1 MTTSFRIDSLS
12 IDTIAG
18 RVPYTFPVSLTV
30 MAGSVGVGKSTLFE
44 LIKHTLGCDA
54 LLAGVVR
61 SGVVS
66 ATVDLTLGESR
77 YRLTRTV
84 DPQTS
89 GRVRVHDLV
98 DQRDLP
104 DHFTDKNEPSLN
116 SLLLTALGIP
126 DDMRAASKA
135 STSTKQGAR
144 ITFADVFKYMYV
156 PQADINKEIAGS
168 EDTWYVPKRK
178 AVFELLFALTS
189 PDILEIQSNLA
200 AARGA
205 HEAADEEY
213 RVVAQFLSDSKTP
226 SRIEMEIGL
235 ENARLQQLSAE
246 RDLEDLRNA
255 LRPAI
260 DRETQTLRDLL
271 NQAER
276 SLGEAQNFL
285 AVLDQQRTDFD
296 TERSHVRQD
305 IARLERMMSA
315 GERIAEIEFAIC
327 PRCMQRVTDRTI
339 PDGACR
345 LCLLPE
351 PQLTMPS
358 DSGRATYELTHLRE
372 QEQELAD
379 QVAALSAER
388 DLVSESVKE
397 RVRLIDNL
405 SRSIA
410 ERTQDRITPQL
421 QAYTDAAAR
430 VADAQAKR
438 TELEQNMRL
447 WDRADDLA
455 AVANVRLT
463 ELRALEASLEE
474 LNGQLT
480 ERRREVFD
488 DLDEEFAETV
498 RAIGVPGALEAHI
511 DRKSYLPLVN
521 GQALHL
527 LSPAGGIRTTTIVA
541 YWVTLMTVA
550 LRRHDTLYPGFL
562 LIDSPRTSLNDN
574 DDLSASLYRRLV
586 TMADSAGGRVQLIVG
601 DNELPSAYRREY
613 SQIDFDYDHPTIS
626 TLPHPGRGAVDT
638 IEP

>member
-12 IDTIAG
+12 IETVAG
-18 RVPYTFPVSLTV
+18 RVPYSFPDALTV

-61 SGVVS
+61 SGVFS
-66 ATVDLTLGESR
+66 ATVDLTLGRSR

-89 GRVRVHDLV
+89 TRVRVHDLV
-98 DQRDLP
+98 DRRDLP

-116 SLLLTALGIP
+116 SLLLSALGIP

-135 STSTKQGAR
+135 VTSTKQGAR

-189 PDILEIQSNLA
+189 PAILEIQSNIA
-200 AARGA
+200 AARGE
-205 HEAADEEY
+205 HEAAVEEH

-226 SRIEMEIGL
+226 SRVEMEIGQ
-235 ENARLQQLSAE
+235 ENARLRQLSAE
-246 RDLEDLRNA
+246 RELDDLRSA
-255 LRPAI
+255 LRPAV

-276 SLGEAQNFL
+276 SLSDARNVL
-285 AVLDQQRTDFD
+285 AVLDQQRADFRA
-296 TERSHVRQD
+296 EHAHVRQD
-305 IARLERMMSA
+305 IARLERMVSV
-315 GERIAEIEFAIC
+315 GERIAQIEFAIC
-327 PRCMQRVTDRTI
+327 PRCMQRVSDRSV
-339 PDGACR
+339 PDMTCR

-351 PQLTMPS
+351 PQMAVAN
-358 DSGRATYELTHLRE
+358 DSGRPTYELTHLRE

-379 QVAALSAER
+379 QVSALSAER
-388 DLVSESVKE
+388 QAVSDSVKE
-397 RVRLIDNL
+397 RARLIDNL
-405 SRSIA
+405 SRSIT

-421 QAYTDAAAR
+421 QAYTDAAAQ

-438 TELEQNMRL
+438 TEFEQNMRL

-455 AVANVRLT
+455 AVAQLRLT
-463 ELRALEASLEE
+463 ELRALETSLDE
-474 LNGQLT
+474 LNAQLSD
-480 ERRREVFD
+480 RRREVLD
-488 DLDEEFAETV
+488 DLDEEFAVTV
-498 RAIGVPGALEAHI
+498 RAIGVPGALEAQI
-511 DRKSYLPLVN
+511 DRKNYLPLIN
-521 GQALHL
+521 GQPLHL

-541 YWVTLMTVA
+541 YWITLLTIA

-586 TMADSAGGRVQLIVG
+586 TMADSAGARVQLIVG
-601 DNELPSAYRREY
+601 DNELPSAYRRDY
-613 SQIDFDYDHPTIS
+613 AQIDFDYDHPTIS
-626 TLPHPGRGAVDT
+626 TLPHPGRGAVET